1 MTVQPIGKA
10 NKLVS
15 SERMYV
21 STERIGNFK
30 SDNRTNLVVKR
41 TCMYILSSQMNEL
54 KSQMNVNMR
63 QMNVSMRQMNVNMRQ
78 TNVHVFLAKLI
89 EVIRTNFGSNERK

>member
-1 MTVQPIGKA
+1 MLMTVQPIGKA

-54 KSQMNVNMR
+54 RSQMNVNMG
-63 QMNVSMRQMNVNMRQ
+63 QMNVSMRQ
-78 TNVHVFLAKLI
+78 TNVQVFVAELI
-89 EVIRTNFGSNERK
+89 KVIRTNFGSNERK

>member
-1 MTVQPIGKA
+1 MLMTVQPIGKA

-41 TCMYILSSQMNEL
+41 TCMYFLSSQMNKL
-54 KSQMNVNMR
+54 KESNERKHASNECID
-63 QMNVSMRQMNVNMRQ
+63 
-78 TNVHVFLAKLI
+78 VFVAELI